1 MPLAMKTTWL
11 PSLWL
16 AAAALGACT
25 TSPPSSP
32 PSPTALDATLAVAC
46 DLPPVALAHDAQRP
60 APARRWL
67 LDPARHPLAVCNDG
81 TPGRYVLRKGVGGGA
96 RRWIVFL
103 EGGGHCATAEECS
116 ERYQKSRSRMSS
128 AGLSNGQEVSLGG
141 IASAS
146 PEVNPDFYDANLVF
160 IEYCS
165 SDWHSGDRA
174 GNSSLPTSRL
184 ERWHFRGRAIVRA
197 VIEDLARQGLGQAQE
212 LLLAGS
218 SAGAA
223 GVAALADD
231 LRSLAPPNARMVAL
245 ADAGYAIDYPA
256 YDPVTQRESTARP
269 TPPVALA
276 IAADAAWAGRGDA
289 SCVASSPPEGAQAC
303 RAQAYLYPRQWVSVP
318 TFLRQSQLDPNQL
331 ERLISPTDVS
341 PAAQAFRG
349 RFVDELRTQ
358 LELVAEPHSVF
369 ASLDTAHTV
378 IPNDFLWATS
388 QIDGTSVRDAVGTWY
403 REPCSP
409 VRVIE
414 Q

>member
-1 MPLAMKTTWL
+1 MQTQWI
-11 PSLWL
+11 PSLLL
-16 AAAALGACT
+16 AGAALGACT
-25 TSPPSSP
+25 TAPPP
-32 PSPTALDATLAVAC
+32 PPALDATLAVSC
-46 DLPPVALAHDAQRP
+46 DLPTVTLSHDAQRP

-67 LDPARHPLAVCNDG
+67 LDPVLHPLAVCNDG
-81 TPGRYVLRKGVGGGA
+81 SPGRYVLRKGVGGGA

-116 ERYQKSRSRMSS
+116 ERYRKSRLRMSS

-146 PEVNPDFYDANLVF
+146 PDVNPDFYDANLVF

-174 GNSSLPTSRL
+174 GDPSQPTSRL

-197 VIEDLARQGLGQAQE
+197 VVEDMARQGLGQAQE

-231 LRSLAPPNARMVAL
+231 LRSLAPPNARMIAL
-245 ADAGYAIDYPA
+245 ADAAYAIDYPA
-256 YDPVTQRESTARP
+256 YDPVTQRESTERP
-269 TPPVALA
+269 TPPAALA

-289 SCVASSPPEGAQAC
+289 SCVASSPIEGPQAC
-303 RAQAYLYPRQWVSVP
+303 RAQAYLYPRGLVSVP

-331 ERLISPTDVS
+331 ERLISPIDLS
-341 PAAQAFRG
+341 PTAQAFRG

-369 ASLDTAHTV
+369 SSLDTAHTV
-378 IPNDFLWATS
+378 IPNDFLWATA
-388 QIDGTSVRDAVGTWY
+388 QIDGTLVRDAVGTWY
-403 REPCSP
+403 RDPCSP